1 MRQGPWHIFHFI
13 GHGGFDPDSGGLIV
27 LADEAGRRQDLPALS
42 LARLLDGHRWLKIV
56 LLNSCEGA
64 RGSESDVFSSTAAK
78 LVRRGIPAVLAMQY
92 EITDQA
98 AIEFARSFYEG
109 VADGLAVDAAVAH
122 ARESISVAMPQ
133 TVEWGT
139 PVLYMRSPDGMLFN
153 IARRQEPSVP
163 VKPPIVEVTS
173 PGALSSPRPHLDV
186 EPPPPNEQYDIFI
199 SYSHADGEWVR
210 NGLLPKLEGAGLKVC
225 IDDRDFEIG
234 VPSLVNMERAVEQ
247 SLYTLAVLTP
257 NWVASEWTEFESLL
271 VGTSDPAGRRRKL
284 LPVMLAPCQLPA
296 RIRMLTYADLRDPT
310 TRDAQL
316 DRLVQTLR
324 ASSA

>member
-64 RGSESDVFSSTAAK
+64 RGSESDIFSSTAAQ

-122 ARESISVAMPQ
+122 ARESLSLALPQ

-139 PVLYMRSPDGMLFN
+139 PVLYMRSPDGALFN

-225 IDDRDFEIG
+225 IDYRDFELG
-234 VPSLVNMERAVEQ
+234 VPSLVNMEHAVEQ

-257 NWVASEWTEFESLL
+257 NWVVSEWTEFESLID
-271 VGTSDPAGRRRKL
+271 VGGESRMRAF
-284 LPVMLAPCQLPA
+284 VSHLASPISC
-296 RIRMLTYADLRDPT
+296 IRG
-310 TRDAQL
+310 
-316 DRLVQTLR
+316 
-324 ASSA
+324 